1 MAHTG
6 LRPTARATRTTGPG
20 LTPVVRAE
28 DDRTVVV
35 VRGEADVATRPAL
48 SDVLSEVIDW
58 RVGNVVIDLAE
69 VAFIDT
75 ATIRS
80 LAMARELLQRRGPV
94 LTFRSPS
101 RLADTMIQL
110 FGLTGLIEVPDPAKT

>member
-1 MAHTG
+1 
-6 LRPTARATRTTGPG
+6 

-28 DDRTVVV
+28 DDCSVVV
-35 VRGEADVATRPAL
+35 LRGEADAASRPAL
-48 SDVLSEVIDW
+48 SDVLSDVIAW
-58 RVGNVVIDLAE
+58 RVGDVVIDLAE

-80 LAMARELLQRRGPV
+80 LAVARELLQRSGRV

-101 RLADTMIQL
+101 RLAAQMIQL
-110 FGLTGLIEVPDPAKT
+110 FGLTALIEAPDAVKA